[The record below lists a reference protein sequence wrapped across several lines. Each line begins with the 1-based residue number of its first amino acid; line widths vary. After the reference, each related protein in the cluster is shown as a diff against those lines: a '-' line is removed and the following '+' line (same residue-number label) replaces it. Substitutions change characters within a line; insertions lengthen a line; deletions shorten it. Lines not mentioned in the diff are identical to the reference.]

1 MSALFR
7 ALTGTGGNN
16 DQMVFTERTDGD
28 DDSGGEL
35 VLSPTSSQSPLVQTA
50 VTANSAVSELM
61 SSTTESV
68 MRTITTNS
76 PRKDIEKALQR
87 GLSMV
92 AQGAYTLGESEG
104 GRKEAARN
112 ADATRTDAKEERG
125 TVTKQIGILQ
135 SLMVTQIG
143 DLSEEVGRAKATTER
158 VEKAYKEAIARL
170 EDANSKLEERLRDLE
185 RKAGEQTGT
194 AEGLEGRIKGL
205 EESRSAVDNRMGTI
219 EQLLQNTVVGQVM
232 FIARTFTS
240 SAVDMTFT
248 KADSRILMIAL
259 AFAMVLHK
267 NAAKGMLSR
276 YSIAPIAAIFVPIAI
291 VMLFAKTV
299 ATIKNEKIGDVF
311 DKVNKVSS
319 DRFTWIAVAALAIST
334 ALYSAGRQKNAMRL
348 MAQGSKVA

>member
-1 MSALFR
+1 
-7 ALTGTGGNN
+7 
-16 DQMVFTERTDGD
+16 
-28 DDSGGEL
+28 
-35 VLSPTSSQSPLVQTA
+35 
-50 VTANSAVSELM
+50 
-61 SSTTESV
+61 
-68 MRTITTNS
+68 
-76 PRKDIEKALQR
+76 
-87 GLSMV
+87 
-92 AQGAYTLGESEG
+92 
-104 GRKEAARN
+104 
-112 ADATRTDAKEERG
+112 
-125 TVTKQIGILQ
+125 
-135 SLMVTQIG
+135 
-143 DLSEEVGRAKATTER
+143 
-158 VEKAYKEAIARL
+158 
-170 EDANSKLEERLRDLE
+170 
-185 RKAGEQTGT
+185 
-194 AEGLEGRIKGL
+194 
-205 EESRSAVDNRMGTI
+205 MGTI
-219 EQLLQNTVVGQVM
+219 EQLLLNTVVGQIISV
-232 FIARTFTS
+232 ARIFTS